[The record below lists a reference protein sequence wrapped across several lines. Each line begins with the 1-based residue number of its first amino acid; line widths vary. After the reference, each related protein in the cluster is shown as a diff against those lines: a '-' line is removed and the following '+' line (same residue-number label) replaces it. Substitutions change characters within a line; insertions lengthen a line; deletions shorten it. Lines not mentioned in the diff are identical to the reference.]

1 MYAKDVH
8 WGRGVII
15 LGALNIGFWHKT
27 THRLHLNPQ
36 NYLLQTDHLYKSIT
50 LVLKTPITDTFSR
63 GSELARKPTVVQP
76 PMLTDVARILP
87 CSRALVSKQMMNCD
101 RDFRYR
107 HLPFLLS
114 FSLSRLLSYW
124 SSRPRPVLLSRT
136 LSLPTS
142 LPWDRSLLR
151 LWSRSLSC
159 DFLGG
164 LRLLLWLRRHF
175 VA

>member
-107 HLPFLLS
+107 HLPFLPS
-114 FSLSRLLSYW
+114 FSLSRL
-124 SSRPRPVLLSRT
+124 VLLSRT

-164 LRLLLWLRRHF
+164 LRLLLWL
-175 VA
+175 